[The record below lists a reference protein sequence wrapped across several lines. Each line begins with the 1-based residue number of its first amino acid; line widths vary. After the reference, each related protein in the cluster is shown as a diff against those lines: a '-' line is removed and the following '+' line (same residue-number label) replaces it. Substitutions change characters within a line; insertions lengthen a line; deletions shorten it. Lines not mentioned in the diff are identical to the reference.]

1 MGFNL
6 NRNIQFL
13 ICASTLSFSN
23 QRIEASNLG
32 IDHTDTRHHFNIPVN
47 LRANSNANYGYMLLR
62 LFRKIA
68 SSRKIVFNFL
78 FQSMDAHLQLLWAVI
93 LNELR

>member
-23 QRIEASNLG
+23 QKIEASNLG

-47 LRANSNANYGYMLLR
+47 LYTDSSAHYDCVLLR
-62 LFRKIA
+62 LFRKIVSPRIRLYLTSCFKA
-68 SSRKIVFNFL
+68 
-78 FQSMDAHLQLLWAVI
+78 
-93 LNELR
+93 

>member
-23 QRIEASNLG
+23 QKIEASNLG
-32 IDHTDTRHHFNIPVN
+32 IDHTDTSHHFSISAN
-47 LRANSNANYGYMLLR
+47 LYTDSSTRYACVLLR
-62 LFRKIA
+62 IYK
-68 SSRKIVFNFL
+68 K
-78 FQSMDAHLQLLWAVI
+78 
-93 LNELR
+93 

>member
-23 QRIEASNLG
+23 QKIEASNLG
-32 IDHTDTRHHFNIPVN
+32 IDHTDTRHHFNISVN
-47 LRANSNANYGYMLLR
+47 LCTNSNAYYDCVLLR
-62 LFRKIA
+62 FFRKIVSPSIRLYLTFCFKA
-68 SSRKIVFNFL
+68 
-78 FQSMDAHLQLLWAVI
+78 
-93 LNELR
+93 